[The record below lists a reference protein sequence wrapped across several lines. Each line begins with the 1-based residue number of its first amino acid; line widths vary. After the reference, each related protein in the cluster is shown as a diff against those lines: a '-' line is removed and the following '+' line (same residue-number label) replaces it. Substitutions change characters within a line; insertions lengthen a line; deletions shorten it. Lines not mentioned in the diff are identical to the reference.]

1 MNIIDAFDGSIFYLC
16 FIHVLVHCFKRKLR
30 GMILILYKHI
40 NQINVTYLNLVHV
53 EACGSFIARR
63 RELFHRDIGFE

>member
-1 MNIIDAFDGSIFYLC
+1 MVSAYSICASYMNWCTVIIVNFV
-16 FIHVLVHCFKRKLR
+16 VL
-30 GMILILYKHI
+30 ILILYKHI